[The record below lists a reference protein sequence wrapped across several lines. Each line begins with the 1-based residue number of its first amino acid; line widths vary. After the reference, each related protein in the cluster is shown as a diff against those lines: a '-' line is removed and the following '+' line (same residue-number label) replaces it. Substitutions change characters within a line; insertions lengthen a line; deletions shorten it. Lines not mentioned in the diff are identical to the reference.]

1 MSGLF
6 TRYVVREHIGPFFFG
21 LCVIMLLFILNLLFR
36 DLAKFLSKGIA
47 FTVILEFLYLNL
59 AWMVALAVPM
69 AVLTSTLMAFG
80 RLSADNEITAI
91 KASGVSFYQILPSV
105 LVVSA
110 LLAGGLIWFN
120 NHVLPDFNH
129 RARLLTIDIARKR
142 PMINLE
148 PGVYYTD
155 IPDYNILVQKIREA
169 HSISYVEN
177 VLIDDQSDPSANTT
191 IRADRGEIMMHQ
203 KSGLLEIT
211 LYNGEMQ
218 TVNVN
223 EPESLSRSDFY
234 KHIIR
239 IPMSD
244 VILKRSNSG
253 FRGDREKSA
262 QALLADIHKNQQ
274 RMAERVTRMNDR
286 IKKRLS
292 KYLPLDLTRNS
303 GLRDPQSL
311 KLSEEKREPKKLG
324 HKLTVNDALPTQEVP
339 SKVFL
344 RKARL
349 EQQQF
354 KRLVQTDLNMIKNF
368 ERTNNKYMVEVHK
381 KYSIPAACIV
391 FALIGAPLG
400 ILARQRGM
408 AAAAISIVFFL
419 LYWACLIGGETLA
432 DRQKLSP
439 FLAMWAPNI
448 LVGIGGVFLVLR
460 SVREAFTTRL
470 ELGRRFFNV
479 LQKIRQAH

>member
-1 MSGLF
+1 
-6 TRYVVREHIGPFFFG
+6 
-21 LCVIMLLFILNLLFR
+21 
-36 DLAKFLSKGIA
+36 
-47 FTVILEFLYLNL
+47 
-59 AWMVALAVPM
+59 
-69 AVLTSTLMAFG
+69 
-80 RLSADNEITAI
+80 
-91 KASGVSFYQILPSV
+91 
-105 LVVSA
+105 
-110 LLAGGLIWFN
+110 
-120 NHVLPDFNH
+120 
-129 RARLLTIDIARKR
+129 
-142 PMINLE
+142 
-148 PGVYYTD
+148 
-155 IPDYNILVQKIREA
+155 
-169 HSISYVEN
+169 
-177 VLIDDQSDPSANTT
+177 
-191 IRADRGEIMMHQ
+191 
-203 KSGLLEIT
+203 
-211 LYNGEMQ
+211 
-218 TVNVN
+218 
-223 EPESLSRSDFY
+223 
-234 KHIIR
+234 
-239 IPMSD
+239 
-244 VILKRSNSG
+244 
-253 FRGDREKSA
+253 
-262 QALLADIHKNQQ
+262 
-274 RMAERVTRMNDR
+274 
-286 IKKRLS
+286 
-292 KYLPLDLTRNS
+292 RNS

-391 FALIGAPLG
+391 FVLIGAPLG

>member
-223 EPESLSRSDFY
+223 EPESLSRS
-234 KHIIR
+234 
-239 IPMSD
+239 
-244 VILKRSNSG
+244 
-253 FRGDREKSA
+253 
-262 QALLADIHKNQQ
+262 
-274 RMAERVTRMNDR
+274 
-286 IKKRLS
+286 
-292 KYLPLDLTRNS
+292 
-303 GLRDPQSL
+303 
-311 KLSEEKREPKKLG
+311 
-324 HKLTVNDALPTQEVP
+324 
-339 SKVFL
+339 
-344 RKARL
+344 
-349 EQQQF
+349 
-354 KRLVQTDLNMIKNF
+354 
-368 ERTNNKYMVEVHK
+368 
-381 KYSIPAACIV
+381 
-391 FALIGAPLG
+391 
-400 ILARQRGM
+400 
-408 AAAAISIVFFL
+408 
-419 LYWACLIGGETLA
+419 
-432 DRQKLSP
+432 
-439 FLAMWAPNI
+439 
-448 LVGIGGVFLVLR
+448 
-460 SVREAFTTRL
+460 
-470 ELGRRFFNV
+470 
-479 LQKIRQAH
+479 